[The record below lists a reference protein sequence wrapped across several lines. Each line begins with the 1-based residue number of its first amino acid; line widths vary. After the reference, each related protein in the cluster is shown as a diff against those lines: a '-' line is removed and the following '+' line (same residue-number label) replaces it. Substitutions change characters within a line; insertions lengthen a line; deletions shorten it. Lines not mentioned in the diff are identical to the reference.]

1 MRTVTAWTSPDTTA
15 KTGLTGYSVFLGVL
29 MGVLGAISFVDGI
42 LSLPGS
48 SPIHGVTG
56 DFAIVTGPLLLG
68 FGAYVAATGIK
79 ECARSGKE

>member
-1 MRTVTAWTSPDTTA
+1 MRTVTAWTSPKTEKTDLNGYTA
-15 KTGLTGYSVFLGVL
+15 FLGVL

-56 DFAIVTGPLLLG
+56 DFAMVTGPLLLG
-68 FGAYVAATGIK
+68 FGAYVAYAGIK
-79 ECARSGKE
+79 ECVRSEKE